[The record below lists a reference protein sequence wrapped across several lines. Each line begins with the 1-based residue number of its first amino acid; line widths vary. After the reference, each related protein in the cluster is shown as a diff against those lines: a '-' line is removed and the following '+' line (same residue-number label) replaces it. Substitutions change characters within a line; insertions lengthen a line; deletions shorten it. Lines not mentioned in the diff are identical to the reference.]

1 MTRKYPPK
9 KQGEKFTGPKEEQV
23 RHPFDAAPPAQEVPG
38 SRSQIERVQGQFLE
52 FPAGAATPA
61 AGVYTCSHCGEVV
74 ELKAAEVLER
84 CPHCGSTE
92 AHFLSPASTAEPGED
107 YA

>member
-1 MTRKYPPK
+1 M
-9 KQGEKFTGPKEEQV
+9 
-23 RHPFDAAPPAQEVPG
+23 RHLFDAAPPAQEVSG

-52 FPAGAATPA
+52 FPVSAATPA
-61 AGVYTCSHCGEVV
+61 VGVYTCSHCGEVV
-74 ELKAAEVLER
+74 KLKAAEVLER

-92 AHFLSPASTAEPGED
+92 AHFLSRASIIELGEG